1 MAVRSALDRFVGWV
15 CRGLLSIFFR
25 RIEVVGA
32 ERIPES
38 GPYLVVANHL
48 NGLLDPMF
56 VFGPLGIP
64 ARMLGKSTLWRIPI
78 IAQLA
83 DLAGGIPVHRR
94 MDARADPSKNVEV
107 FARCHEELAR
117 MGRIALFPEGI
128 SHDEPQLQPLKTG
141 AARIAIEAERKFG
154 PLGVRIVPVGLV
166 FQHRERFRSSALAVV
181 GEPIDPSEE
190 VRQAETEE
198 REAVRA
204 LTDRIFRA
212 LESVTLNYSSW
223 EEARRVALGTEIFLR
238 ERTGGRALSLAEE
251 VEARQV
257 VARQLGRLRAV
268 HPGEVAE
275 AVEAVGEYE
284 DLLRDSGVRDVQVVA
299 AYPRPLVVSFVS
311 RTLWRLF
318 LAAPFAAV
326 GTVLN
331 AVPYFL
337 ARFISDFF
345 DDEPNQVATYKL
357 FPSFLLYPATW
368 IGWAFVAQRWLG
380 TGAGAAVA
388 MAGPL
393 TGWVALR
400 FHEHR
405 RRLWGEARAFL
416 TLKARRGVA
425 EELRRRRARVERAI
439 DALLPLVAQAE
450 APPSTPSSRS
460 SSRS

>member
-1 MAVRSALDRFVGWV
+1 MAVRAGLDRFVGWA

-32 ERIPES
+32 ERIPET

-56 VFGPLGIP
+56 VLGPLGIP

-78 IAQLA
+78 LAQLA
-83 DLAGGIPVHRR
+83 HLAGAIPVHRR
-94 MDARADPSKNVEV
+94 MDPGADPSKNVDV

-141 AARIAIEAERKFG
+141 AARIAIEAERRFG

-181 GEPIDPSEE
+181 GEPIDPAEE
-190 VRQAETEE
+190 VRRAETEE

-204 LTDRIFRA
+204 LTERIFRA
-212 LESVTLNYSSW
+212 LESVTLNYASW
-223 EEARRVALGTEIFLR
+223 EEARRVALGAEIYLR
-238 ERTGGRALSLAEE
+238 DRAGGAAPSLAEQ
-251 VEARQV
+251 VEARRV
-257 VARQLGRLRAV
+257 VARRLGRLRAV
-268 HPGEVAE
+268 HPEVVADAAE
-275 AVEAVGEYE
+275 AVGDYE
-284 DLLRDSGVRDVQVVA
+284 ELLRDSGVRDVQVVA
-299 AYPRPLVVSFVS
+299 DYPRALVVSFVL
-311 RTLWRLF
+311 RTLRRLVV
-318 LAAPFAAV
+318 AAPFAAV

-331 AVPYFL
+331 VVPYLL
-337 ARFISDFF
+337 ARLIAAFF
-345 DDEPNQVATYKL
+345 EDEPNQVATYKL
-357 FPSFLLYPATW
+357 FPSFLLYPAAW
-368 IGWAFVAQRWLG
+368 LGGAFVAARYFG
-380 TGAGAAVA
+380 TGAGTAVA

-405 RRLWGEARAFL
+405 RRLWREARAFL

-425 EELRRRRARVERAI
+425 EELRRRRRSVVAAI
-439 DALLPLVAQAE
+439 DALLPLLAQAE
-450 APPSTPSSRS
+450 TPPSPPLSRPSSRS
-460 SSRS
+460 